1 MDHGRFMGLFMARAL
16 LLNVCAVGVRFAY
29 MRFTEEHDQLRR
41 TVREFVDKEINP
53 NADEWERK
61 GEFPAHA
68 LFKKAGNLG
77 LLGVNK
83 PEAYGGMGL
92 DYSYQMVVTEELG
105 TCRGGSIPMA
115 IGVQTDM
122 ATPALARWGSDEL
135 RREFLAP
142 AISGEMVTS
151 IAVSEAGGGSDV
163 AQIKTVARKDG
174 SDYVISGSKMWI
186 TNAAQAD
193 WLCLLVNTGDGPVH
207 ANKTL
212 VVVPTKLKGVEIG
225 PKIDKL
231 GMRASDTCPI
241 FFDNV
246 RVPQRHRIGEE
257 GMGFMMQ
264 MVQFQEERLCGAIS
278 AVRAMERTLDAT
290 IAYTKERE
298 TFGQPLINNQVIHFR
313 FGELKT
319 EIEALR
325 SLVYR
330 SVDEYIGGKDV
341 TMLAS
346 MAKLKAGRLT
356 REVSDSCLQ
365 YWGGMGFTWDNPA
378 ARAYRDSRLLSIG
391 GGADEIMLGIIAKLM
406 GILPTKKSKK

>member
-1 MDHGRFMGLFMARAL
+1 
-16 LLNVCAVGVRFAY
+16 
-29 MRFTEEHDQLRR
+29 MRFTEEHLQLGR
-41 TVREFVDKEINP
+41 TVRDFVENELDPQI
-53 NADEWERK
+53 DEWERA
-61 GEFPAHA
+61 GAFPAHEV
-68 LFKKAGNLG
+68 FKRAGRLG
-77 LLGVNK
+77 LLGIHK

-92 DYSYQMVVTEELG
+92 DYSYQMCATEELG
-105 TCRGGSIPMA
+105 TCRGGAIPMA
-115 IGVQTDM
+115 FGVQTDM
-122 ATPALARWGSDEL
+122 ATPALARWGSDDL
-135 RREFLAP
+135 RDEFLAP
-142 AISGEMVTS
+142 AIAGDVVTA

-163 AQIKTVARKDG
+163 AAIKTIARKDG

-193 WLCLLVNTGDGPVH
+193 WLCLLVVDHSLEDRPVH

-212 VVVPTKLKGVEIG
+212 VIVPTKLEGVEIG

-246 RVPQRHRIGEE
+246 RVPQRNRIGEE

-264 MVQFQEERLCGAIS
+264 MLQFQEERLCGAIGS
-278 AVRAMERTLDAT
+278 VRGMDRLIDAT
-290 IAYTKERE
+290 ISYCKQRE
-298 TFGQPLINNQVIHFR
+298 TFGQPLIDNQAIHFR
-313 FGELKT
+313 FAELKT
-319 EIEALR
+319 EVEALR

-330 SVDEYIGGKDV
+330 AVEEYVGGADV

-346 MAKLKAGRLT
+346 MAKLKAGRLA

-378 ARAYRDSRLLSIG
+378 ARAYRDTRLLSIG

-406 GILPTKKSKK
+406 GILPSRKKK